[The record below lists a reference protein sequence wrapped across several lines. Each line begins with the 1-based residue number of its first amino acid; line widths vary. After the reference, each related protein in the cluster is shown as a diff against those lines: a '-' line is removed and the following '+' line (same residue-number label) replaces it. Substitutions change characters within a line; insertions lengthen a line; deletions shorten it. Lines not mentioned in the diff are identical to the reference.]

1 MSAKMLTSLSQIVAS
16 HKLLITGR
24 PSGGVEGH
32 KQTAASNMT
41 DVAVTDQDPRPEE
54 QISDRQQELLLIAV
68 ALHSNDLL

>member
-41 DVAVTDQDPRPEE
+41 DVAVTDQDPRPDEA
-54 QISDRQQELLLIAV
+54 IPDRRLKLLLTADG
-68 ALHSNDLL
+68 LHNSVLL

>member
-1 MSAKMLTSLSQIVAS
+1 VRHKQTAAS
-16 HKLLITGR
+16 NMTDAVR
-24 PSGGVEGH
+24 H